1 VHVAHVGLIVKSAKR
16 AEFFSTVERLVERMR
31 RLPGCASCRLTVDY
45 VDSDSY
51 VLTSDWEDPSAF
63 AAFTRSQLAHVLF
76 GMRGLLEAEPRLT
89 VDEVERRT
97 EGWPPGSPGAP
108 VR

>member
-1 VHVAHVGLIVKSAKR
+1 MHVAHIGLIVKSAKR
-16 AEFFSTVERLVERMR
+16 AEFFRTVERLLERMR
-31 RLPGCASCRLTVDY
+31 RLPGCVSCRLSVDY
-45 VDSDSY
+45 ADSDSY
-51 VLTSDWEDPSAF
+51 VLTSDWENGSAF
-63 AAFTRSQLAHVLF
+63 AAFTTSQLAHVLF
-76 GMRGLLEAEPRLT
+76 GMRGLLEAAPRLT